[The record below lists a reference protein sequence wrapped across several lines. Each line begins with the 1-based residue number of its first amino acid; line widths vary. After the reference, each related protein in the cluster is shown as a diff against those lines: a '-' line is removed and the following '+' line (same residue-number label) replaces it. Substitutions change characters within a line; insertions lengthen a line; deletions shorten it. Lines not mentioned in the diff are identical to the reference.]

1 MSAIHNI
8 NWQVI
13 TDSNQISLPETPFV
27 DIYVIP
33 VSGNIGL
40 LSKEAIL
47 SDEEIIYT
55 DSFLKETDR
64 ATKKISRIAIRE
76 ILSALSKIPAEKIAI
91 RKNNF
96 GKPYWDTINAIH
108 FNTSDTT
115 DAIMLGVS
123 SAQIGVD
130 IEFNKMSFDYK
141 DVVADYFNE
150 QEVKIINESLNPG
163 QTFYQL
169 WVRKEAL
176 TKAIGMGLDVL
187 AIDETGWDI
196 QLYQDDSYSLAFAIP
211 EGNYAI
217 RFFKYL
223 ATKF

>member
-1 MSAIHNI
+1 MSAINNI

-13 TDSNQISLPETPFV
+13 TDSNQISIPKTPFV
-27 DIYVIP
+27 DIYFIA

-40 LSKEAIL
+40 LTKEAIL
-47 SDEEIIYT
+47 SDEEIIYS
-55 DSFLKETDR
+55 DRFLKEQDR
-64 ATKKISRIAIRE
+64 VTKKMSRIAIRE
-76 ILSALSKIPAEKIAI
+76 ILSASCEIPPEKISI
-91 RKNNF
+91 RKNEF
-96 GKPYWDTINAIH
+96 GKPYWDTFHAVH
-108 FNTSDTT
+108 FNVSDTT
-115 DAIMLGVS
+115 DAILLGIS

-130 IEFNKMSFDYK
+130 IEFNNRSFDYK
-141 DVVADYFNE
+141 DIVADYFNE
-150 QEVKIINESLNPG
+150 EEAKVIHQSQNPG

-176 TKAIGMGLDVL
+176 LKAIGTGLDVL

-196 QLYQDDSYSLAFAIP
+196 QLYQENSYSLAFAIP
-211 EGNYAI
+211 EGNYAV

>member
-76 ILSALSKIPAEKIAI
+76 VLSALSKIPAEKIAI

-130 IEFNKMSFDYK
+130 IEFNNMSFDYK

-196 QLYQDDSYSLAFAIP
+196 QLFQDDSYSLAFAVP

>member
-76 ILSALSKIPAEKIAI
+76 VLSALSKIPAEKIAI

-196 QLYQDDSYSLAFAIP
+196 QLYQDDSYSLAFAVP

>member
-76 ILSALSKIPAEKIAI
+76 VLSALSKIPAEKIAI

-130 IEFNKMSFDYK
+130 IEFNNMSFDYK

-196 QLYQDDSYSLAFAIP
+196 QLYQDDSYSLAFAVP

>member
-130 IEFNKMSFDYK
+130 IEFNNMSFDYK

-196 QLYQDDSYSLAFAIP
+196 QLFQDDSYSLAFAVP

>member
-1 MSAIHNI
+1 MSAINNI